1 MTYNTVV
8 VLIGASLLGVA
19 CALVGTFAVLRGRA
33 LLADAVA
40 HATGLPVLTTPSSAI
55 RLLQR
60 RLIGDQK

>member
-1 MTYNTVV
+1 MTTGRSRCNQAQGR
-8 VLIGASLLGVA
+8 GAQVI
-19 CALVGTFAVLRGRA
+19 ALAQFSMARA
-33 LLADAVA
+33 ADAVA